1 MQNARAAESQLKPA
15 CVIISMISYEKDEE
29 LDARITEIADTLGM
43 GHVDMSRVICIR
55 SRGSKSRYVLA
66 RCHTLPRIVQTAFK
80 VKPHYMIEV
89 VSEKFDR
96 LPREEQ
102 DRILIHELM
111 HIPKSFG
118 GGFRHHRPYVNRR
131 TVERMYRL
139 YLKNKGKDEDGR
151 GSLLERL
158 LPERIRGDRVQR

>member
-1 MQNARAAESQLKPA
+1 
-15 CVIISMISYEKDEE
+15 MIRYEKDEE
-29 LDARITEIADTLGM
+29 LDARITKIANTLEM

-55 SRGSKSRYVLA
+55 SWGSRSRYVLA
-66 RCHTLPRIVQTAFK
+66 RCHTIPRIMQTAFR
-80 VKPHYMIEV
+80 VKPHYLIEV

-96 LPREEQ
+96 LSKEEQ
-102 DRILIHELM
+102 DRTLIHELM

-139 YLKNKGKDEDGR
+139 YLKKRGKDEDGR
-151 GSLLERL
+151 SSILERL
-158 LPERIRGDRVQR
+158 LPERIRGGGL